1 LNAVGVPV
9 RLRDDFI
16 VQEAVPLVNGD
27 VVMYT
32 HDHCFAHNIAK
43 MMIEID
49 ILFTEEKMRFRKEQR

>member
-32 HDHCFAHNIAK
+32 LDRRFAHSVVK
-43 MMIEID
+43 TMTEID
-49 ILFTEEKMRFRKEQR
+49 ILFTEEKKEI

>member
-1 LNAVGVPV
+1 MPV

-32 HDHCFAHNIAK
+32 LDRRFAHSVVK
-43 MMIEID
+43 TMTEID
-49 ILFTEEKMRFRKEQR
+49 ILFTEEKKEI